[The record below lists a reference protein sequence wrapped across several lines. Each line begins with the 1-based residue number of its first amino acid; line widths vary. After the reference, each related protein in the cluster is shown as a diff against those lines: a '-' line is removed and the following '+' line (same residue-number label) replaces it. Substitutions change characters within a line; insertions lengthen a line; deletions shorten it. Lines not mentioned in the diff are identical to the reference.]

1 MSGLLTVGDYIE
13 LVLNIIEAITI
24 IVTVSTFLYLMLNK
38 FLKGIKGIFSELGLP
53 FIQRIRVLFLCRKSF
68 HKKRTFMEFA
78 ILKTQGLRKSRK
90 EWRRIINEFKDYYNQ
105 GGGKY
110 TYNINNCT
118 FLLTDEFS
126 AVNKKYFDFINKP
139 EIKKIFSGEGKV
151 SWIIKIII
159 KDAYVTPTC
168 LISGL
173 LSEYKENWEEFIK
186 RYVSVAF
193 MKSSLENNSVN
204 KVLTEELYFT
214 FAWLLWGPSFEISY
228 KKYWGGLAQLSFGDE
243 SNSIP
248 AIFSRNGD
256 NIESI
261 RKIFIENSDK
271 KYGELISPT
280 ITLNEKNKFYDEA
293 SSFMNPH
300 NAYFYQKTR
309 DNHLSFVASI
319 DDYEVVKG
327 FKADKYYCTAY
338 VWILFELESD
348 DAKLHPENL
357 VAFFEHSN
365 LADAH
370 TYNFLLSTLIDKAFA
385 HFRKIFQ
392 DPALSDRKY
401 RFICSFNNVVT
412 EKFIERYNSIIKEE
426 SGKVF
431 KERLFIEPKRSG
443 PETFEEID
451 DFFYEGSD
459 VTFQEIDKN
468 DKESLCDLF
477 EFYTKIY
484 EESFP
489 KDERESFENI
499 LYYLK
504 KNTPQD
510 KYRYHITIA
519 RNGDNKIIGGA
530 IYDYFSSINSGAI
543 EFIVVTKDNQSAGI
557 GTRIYNHIVKVL
569 SIDSHEF
576 GYNSLNRI
584 YCEIDSPSATSNKE
598 KKYLYFWNKNNYKRL
613 DFNYIQPS
621 LSNDKNS
628 VDGLWL
634 VTSNISAK
642 EYEVKK
648 EELIEF
654 LRCYLAY
661 CMQID
666 NPDEN
671 EIFIKMKKDIESRD
685 KVVTKN
691 IF

>member
-1 MSGLLTVGDYIE
+1 M
-13 LVLNIIEAITI
+13 
-24 IVTVSTFLYLMLNK
+24 
-38 FLKGIKGIFSELGLP
+38 
-53 FIQRIRVLFLCRKSF
+53 
-68 HKKRTFMEFA
+68 
-78 ILKTQGLRKSRK
+78 
-90 EWRRIINEFKDYYNQ
+90 
-105 GGGKY
+105 
-110 TYNINNCT
+110 
-118 FLLTDEFS
+118 
-126 AVNKKYFDFINKP
+126 
-139 EIKKIFSGEGKV
+139 
-151 SWIIKIII
+151 
-159 KDAYVTPTC
+159 
-168 LISGL
+168 
-173 LSEYKENWEEFIK
+173 
-186 RYVSVAF
+186 
-193 MKSSLENNSVN
+193 
-204 KVLTEELYFT
+204 
-214 FAWLLWGPSFEISY
+214 
-228 KKYWGGLAQLSFGDE
+228 
-243 SNSIP
+243 
-248 AIFSRNGD
+248 
-256 NIESI
+256 
-261 RKIFIENSDK
+261 
-271 KYGELISPT
+271 
-280 ITLNEKNKFYDEA
+280 
-293 SSFMNPH
+293 
-300 NAYFYQKTR
+300 
-309 DNHLSFVASI
+309 
-319 DDYEVVKG
+319 
-327 FKADKYYCTAY
+327 
-338 VWILFELESD
+338 
-348 DAKLHPENL
+348 
-357 VAFFEHSN
+357 
-365 LADAH
+365 
-370 TYNFLLSTLIDKAFA
+370 IDKAFA

-401 RFICSFNNVVT
+401 RFICSFNDVVA
-412 EKFIERYNSIIKEE
+412 EKFIERYNSIMKEE

-519 RNGDNKIIGGA
+519 RNSDNEIIGGA

-557 GTRIYNHIVKVL
+557 GTKIYNHIVKVL

-584 YCEIDSPSATSNKE
+584 YCEIDSPSAASNKE

-621 LSNDKNS
+621 LSSDKNS
-628 VDGLWL
+628 VYGLWL

-642 EYEVKK
+642 EDEVKK

-654 LRCYLAY
+654 LRCYLRY

-671 EIFIKMKKDIESRD
+671 KIFIKMKKDIESRD